1 MIAFGIVVVLVLVA
15 VARYGAD
22 TRFEA
27 TDHRD
32 PALPRGPQHAHTP
45 ASDLR
50 RLGGVAR
57 RLTAQRQLWAAY
69 DAQLRPWETQRSGA
83 RPVGWETRRGLRP
96 VA

>member
-1 MIAFGIVVVLVLVA
+1 MIVLGIVIVLVLVA

-22 TRFEA
+22 SRFEA

-32 PALPRGPQHAHTP
+32 PALPRGPQHGHTP

-57 RLTAQRQLWAAY
+57 RFTAQRQLWTAY
-69 DAQLRPWETQRSGA
+69 DQQLRPWETQRSGA
-83 RPVGWETRRGLRP
+83 RPIGWETQRSVRP